1 MTRFIQLRCNL
12 CKQVVQDDGAFLGE
26 FFTFAAC
33 SGSIQPLAADVS
45 PTEEVDSD
53 VHICAPC
60 ALTIRDEIAALA
72 LIKKESDDG

>member
-1 MTRFIQLRCNL
+1 
-12 CKQVVQDDGAFLGE
+12 
-26 FFTFAAC
+26 
-33 SGSIQPLAADVS
+33 
-45 PTEEVDSD
+45 VDSD